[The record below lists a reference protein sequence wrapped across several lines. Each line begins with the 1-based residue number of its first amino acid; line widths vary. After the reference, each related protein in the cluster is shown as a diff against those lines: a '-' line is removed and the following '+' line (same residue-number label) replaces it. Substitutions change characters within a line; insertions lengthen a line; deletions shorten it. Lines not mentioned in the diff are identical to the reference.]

1 MKLGVYCANETLS
14 RYFDGVS
21 LANNGIEHKTDSKA
35 SNPTALSQKTNILV
49 HTHVHVPVYN
59 IHVHVIYMYVILPDS
74 SG

>member
-35 SNPTALSQKTNILV
+35 SNPTALSQQSNIPVQCHILV
-49 HTHVHVPVYN
+49 PVRWK
-59 IHVHVIYMYVILPDS
+59 LRRLT
-74 SG
+74 